1 METNDKIRQRRLMKK
16 FVEDYQSYY
25 DELEL
30 SYLKDNLEIE
40 PSDRNIPDIL
50 RQILCELNFL
60 KDEDNIYLHFSN
72 LIEQLFGLDKH
83 IIEIGGGVIPSLSKI
98 IALRQKDGSITVYD
112 PRLITESTSSN
123 LILKKEKF
131 DMKTIT
137 SNCDLLVG
145 FMPKDATEII
155 INKACLE
162 KKDFIITLCSDGLSD
177 EDDYYEDN
185 EEFVHSIICNATRR
199 VTENSLGMLEKTY
212 LKSLGPAYPIIY
224 NKR

>member
-1 METNDKIRQRRLMKK
+1 METNDKIKQRRLMKK
-16 FVEDYQSYY
+16 FIEDYQSYY

-72 LIEQLFGLDKH
+72 LIEQLFG
-83 IIEIGGGVIPSLSKI
+83 
-98 IALRQKDGSITVYD
+98 
-112 PRLITESTSSN
+112 
-123 LILKKEKF
+123 LKKEKF

-212 LKSLGPAYPIIY
+212 LKSLGDAYPIIY